1 MIMRGDTMDAGELTP
16 EQPSCWPLRHDS
28 AASLLPMPA
37 SCTEQAPSSLPL
49 PPAGAV
55 AYLKDVRN
63 AISAARLVME
73 HTQHTILA
81 GGAATQ
87 FAQQMGLALQTL
99 NTERSTQAWQQ
110 RCVAAGAW
118 VGTVVAAAACS
129 KSPSR
134 MGKKAQ
140 HLRGA
145 MPSF

>member
-1 MIMRGDTMDAGELTP
+1 MDAGELTRSSRP
-16 EQPSCWPLRHDS
+16 AGRRCMTQQPACCPCRQ
-28 AASLLPMPA
+28 APA
-37 SCTEQAPSSLPL
+37 SKLPSSLPL
-49 PPAGAV
+49 PSALPATGAV

-87 FAQQMGLALQTL
+87 FAQQMGLPLQTL

-118 VGTVVAAAACS
+118 WARWSLLLHAARALA
-129 KSPSR
+129 
-134 MGKKAQ
+134 
-140 HLRGA
+140 
-145 MPSF
+145 